1 MLNIDEIIAC
11 TIKYVNELTDFLKWQ
26 ANVSVNNIVCPLST
40 NFYITGWR
48 QIMIGFERR
57 QYILRILAE
66 KPGIRV
72 AQLAEQLAVS
82 EGTIRNDLTALEEEQ
97 QVRRVRGGAVLI
109 QQEAPLP
116 SLTQVANAE
125 AKQRIARWAAEM
137 VEEGSTILLDASTT
151 VQFMIP
157 HLREYKRLTVVTN
170 GLETAR
176 QVARTTSH
184 TVVLVGGMLNR
195 SGNATTSLIGLEM
208 LKNMHIHA
216 AYVSCVGFDLEAGL
230 TERYIEEAQLK
241 EAMLATIPR
250 VIALVGANKI
260 GALGTLPFA
269 RPERISHFFTDSD
282 VPAGFVD
289 QMRQAKIN
297 LTICGENTVRSF
309 TVDGQKAQF
318 TIGFANQSEKLPFAV
333 DVRRSLERAAAD
345 VGSID
350 LVVAD
355 NRLSGE
361 EALRVADRLLQRN
374 IDLVIEYQID
384 YKAGNLLMD
393 KFQQAGIPVIAVDIP
408 MVGATFFGVDNYRAG
423 HMAGKALGEWVAQQ
437 WHGRI
442 DHLLILEEP
451 RAGSLPEAR
460 IQGQLDGL
468 REEVPQLPAAERTY
482 TIDCGNTAA
491 VSEAGVAKLLKTL
504 PDSHYM
510 AVISF
515 NDEAAFGALQAARK
529 VGRETDVVIVG
540 QGVDRLVQEEIRDP
554 QSRLIGSTAYM
565 PEKYGERL
573 IDLALKILHSESVPP
588 AVYMKHVFITADNID
603 HYYPPVS

>member
-1 MLNIDEIIAC
+1 
-11 TIKYVNELTDFLKWQ
+11 
-26 ANVSVNNIVCPLST
+26 
-40 NFYITGWR
+40 
-48 QIMIGFERR
+48 MIGFERR
-57 QYILRILAE
+57 QNILRILAE

-72 AQLAEQLAVS
+72 PQLAEQLAVS

-109 QQEAPLP
+109 GQEAPLP
-116 SLTQVANAE
+116 GHAQVANAE
-125 AKQRIARWAAEM
+125 AKQRIARWAAEI
-137 VEEGSTILLDASTT
+137 VEDGSTILLDASTT

-157 HLREYKRLTVVTN
+157 HLREYKRLTIVTN

-176 QVARTTSH
+176 QVARTTNH

-216 AYVSCVGFDLEAGL
+216 AYVSCVGFDFEAGL
-230 TERYIEEAQLK
+230 TERHIEEAQLK
-241 EAMLATIPR
+241 EAMLASIPR
-250 VIALVGANKI
+250 IIALVGSNKI
-260 GALGTLPFA
+260 GAVGTLPFA
-269 RPERISHFFTDSD
+269 RPERISHFFTDQG
-282 VPAGFVD
+282 VPVGFVD
-289 QMRQAKIN
+289 QMRRAKIN

-309 TVDGQKAQF
+309 TVDGPKAQF
-318 TIGFANQSEKLPFAV
+318 TIGFANQSEELPFAV

-350 LVVAD
+350 LVVAN

-361 EALRVADRLLQRN
+361 EALRVADRLIQRN

-393 KFQQAGIPVIAVDIP
+393 KFQQASIPVIAIDIP
-408 MVGATFFGVDNYRAG
+408 MLGATFFGVDNYRAG
-423 HMAGKALGEWVAQQ
+423 YLAGRALGEWIGRQ
-437 WHGRI
+437 WYGRI
-442 DHLLILEEP
+442 DDLLILEEP

-468 REEVPQLPAAERTY
+468 REVVSDLPPAERTHA
-482 TIDCGNTAA
+482 IDCGNTTA
-491 VSEAGVAKLLKTL
+491 VSEAGVAKHLHAL
-504 PDSHYM
+504 PDSRHI
-510 AVISF
+510 AIISF

-529 VGRETDVVIVG
+529 AGREADVVIVG
-540 QGVDRLVQEEIRDP
+540 QGADRLVRGEIRNP

-565 PEKYGERL
+565 PERYGEKV
-573 IDLALKILHSESVPP
+573 IDLALKILCGESVPP
-588 AVYMKHVFITADNID
+588 AVYNQHVFIDAQNID
-603 HYYPPVS
+603 NYYPLAE